1 MEERQ
6 SFIQVENVSKVYQ
19 DGEISNK
26 VLDNIS
32 FTIQEKELVAV
43 VGDSGSGKTT
53 LMNLLGAL
61 DKPSSGSIR
70 IANKEIS
77 KMSQKERT
85 LYRRD
90 NIGFIFQDYNLI
102 QVLNVY
108 ENILVPLQLTQKKVK
123 EDKIDDM
130 LKSLLLYDKKYT
142 LPSKLS
148 GGEQQRVAII
158 RALVHEPKLILAD
171 EPTGNLDSKNT
182 AQVIKLIRLLC
193 KKMGRTT
200 ILVTHNMQVARLCD
214 RVIRIK
220 DGKVIQGESYVEEEI
235 TSM

>member
-1 MEERQ
+1 M
-6 SFIQVENVSKVYQ
+6 
-19 DGEISNK
+19 
-26 VLDNIS
+26 
-32 FTIQEKELVAV
+32 
-43 VGDSGSGKTT
+43 
-53 LMNLLGAL
+53 
-61 DKPSSGSIR
+61 
-70 IANKEIS
+70 
-77 KMSQKERT
+77 
-85 LYRRD
+85 
-90 NIGFIFQDYNLI
+90 
-102 QVLNVY
+102 
-108 ENILVPLQLTQKKVK
+108 
-123 EDKIDDM
+123 
-130 LKSLLLYDKKYT
+130 
-142 LPSKLS
+142 PSKLS

>member
-32 FTIQEKELVAV
+32 FTIQERELVAV

>member
-6 SFIQVENVSKVYQ
+6 PFIQVENVSKVYQ

-90 NIGFIFQDYNLI
+90 NIGFIFNADV
-102 QVLNVY
+102 VLNESKTIKNLNT
-108 ENILVPLQLTQKKVK
+108 ENASIRLIGKDNTLLLN
-123 EDKIDDM
+123 EDK
-130 LKSLLLYDKKYT
+130 
-142 LPSKLS
+142 
-148 GGEQQRVAII
+148 
-158 RALVHEPKLILAD
+158 
-171 EPTGNLDSKNT
+171 
-182 AQVIKLIRLLC
+182 
-193 KKMGRTT
+193 
-200 ILVTHNMQVARLCD
+200 
-214 RVIRIK
+214 
-220 DGKVIQGESYVEEEI
+220 EI
-235 TSM
+235 EA

>member
-6 SFIQVENVSKVYQ
+6 PFIQVENVSKVYQ

>member
-108 ENILVPLQLTQKKVK
+108 ENILVPLQLTQKK
-123 EDKIDDM
+123 
-130 LKSLLLYDKKYT
+130 
-142 LPSKLS
+142 
-148 GGEQQRVAII
+148 
-158 RALVHEPKLILAD
+158 
-171 EPTGNLDSKNT
+171 
-182 AQVIKLIRLLC
+182 
-193 KKMGRTT
+193 
-200 ILVTHNMQVARLCD
+200 
-214 RVIRIK
+214 
-220 DGKVIQGESYVEEEI
+220 
-235 TSM
+235 

>member
-6 SFIQVENVSKVYQ
+6 PFIQVENVSKVYQ

-171 EPTGNLDSKNT
+171 EPTGIWTVK
-182 AQVIKLIRLLC
+182 IRL
-193 KKMGRTT
+193 R
-200 ILVTHNMQVARLCD
+200 
-214 RVIRIK
+214 
-220 DGKVIQGESYVEEEI
+220 
-235 TSM
+235 